1 MKKNKFFGIG
11 VGTTSVLM
19 LFVVV
24 SLTMLAILSYMIVIT
39 DTDMVDK
46 KANYSIRYQMADS
59 VAVETLSKID
69 EKLYEISNKRIVF
82 ANEIECRE
90 VMDTLDGV
98 SIDYEKKQIAYRVG
112 LDDNS
117 SLDVLMQ
124 VNVKNNLVNK
134 KERYR
139 ILKWKIMTESKDIG
153 NDTLNVWS
161 KGE

>member
-1 MKKNKFFGIG
+1 
-11 VGTTSVLM
+11 M

-124 VNVKNNLVNK
+124 INVKNNLVNK

-139 ILKWKIMTESKDIG
+139 ILKWKIMTESKDMG